1 MRVKRYVAETLQ
13 DAMLKV
19 KIDMGKDAVILH
31 TRKFKEGGFF
41 GFFGKQMFEV
51 TAAIEDSLAVN
62 AKPKSPNPQ
71 TVSKPQQSPNFQQLP
86 NSQQLATVQSQAKS
100 AANPAVSS
108 QQDSVENSS
117 GGLEPLVAAAREPDL
132 HEEIQEMKSMLN
144 DMMMQMDAEDD
155 IKNLPKCFQRYHQIL
170 TENDVED
177 KLAKKIVRDVAK
189 QIPKEESSNQD
200 TIRASF
206 EQYVLKLL
214 KKPKPISF
222 KRNGLNQQSIALVGP
237 TGVGKTTT
245 IAKLAATF
253 AIVDKKNVALITA
266 DTYRVA
272 AVEQLKTYGEIIG
285 IPVDVVFSPQELQ
298 EAINRHLDKDLILI
312 DTAGRSHKNAEQMIE
327 LKSFLDV
334 AEPSEIFLVL
344 SASTKCKDMME
355 IVNRY
360 SDIPINKL
368 IFTKLDET
376 SSYGAILNVI
386 SRTQKQ
392 LSYITVG
399 QNVPDDIEIADPAK
413 MVNMIVGER

>member
-51 TAAIEDSLAVN
+51 TAAIEDSLPVT
-62 AKPKSPNPQ
+62 AKPKSPGPA
-71 TVSKPQQSPNFQQLP
+71 QQVP
-86 NSQQLATVQSQAKS
+86 
-100 AANPAVSS
+100 NPANQNNSAVNQAVISN
-108 QQDSVENSS
+108 QNSVNDPAGSPEQ
-117 GGLEPLVAAAREPDL
+117 LIAAADCREADI

-144 DMMMQMDAEDD
+144 DMMMQMDVEDD
-155 IKNLPKCFQRYHQIL
+155 IKSLPKCFQRYHQIL

-177 KLAKKIVRDVAK
+177 KLAKKILREVAK
-189 QIPKEESSNQD
+189 QIPKEDISNLD
-200 TIRASF
+200 TVRANL
-206 EQYVLKLL
+206 EQYILKAL

-285 IPVDVVFSPQELQ
+285 IPVDVVFSPHELQ
-298 EAINRHLDKDLILI
+298 EAISRHIDKDLILI

-334 AEPSEIFLVL
+334 AAPSEIFLVL

-376 SSYGAILNVI
+376 SSYGAILNLI
-386 SRTQKQ
+386 SRTQKH

-399 QNVPDDIEIADPAK
+399 QNVPDDIEVADPAK

>member
-51 TAAIEDSLAVN
+51 TAAIEDSPPVT
-62 AKPKSPNPQ
+62 AKPKSPEP
-71 TVSKPQQSPNFQQLP
+71 VQQLP
-86 NSQQLATVQSQAKS
+86 KSVNQTKS
-100 AANPAVSS
+100 AVNTAVSS
-108 QQDSVENSS
+108 NQDPVEGPTSS
-117 GGLEPLVAAAREPDL
+117 PEPLIAAAACRESDL

-144 DMMMQMDAEDD
+144 DMMLQMDVEDD
-155 IKNLPKCFQRYHQIL
+155 IKSLPKCFQRYHQIL
-170 TENDVED
+170 TENDVEE
-177 KLAKKIVRDVAK
+177 KLAKKILREVAK
-189 QIPKEESSNQD
+189 QIPKEEIQNQD
-200 TIRASF
+200 TLRTAL
-206 EQYVLKLL
+206 EQYILKLL

-298 EAINRHLDKDLILI
+298 EAISRHLDKDLILI

-368 IFTKLDET
+368 IFTKIDET
-376 SSYGAILNVI
+376 SSHGAILNVI
-386 SRTQKQ
+386 SRTQKY

-399 QNVPDDIEIADPAK
+399 QNVPDDIEVADPSK